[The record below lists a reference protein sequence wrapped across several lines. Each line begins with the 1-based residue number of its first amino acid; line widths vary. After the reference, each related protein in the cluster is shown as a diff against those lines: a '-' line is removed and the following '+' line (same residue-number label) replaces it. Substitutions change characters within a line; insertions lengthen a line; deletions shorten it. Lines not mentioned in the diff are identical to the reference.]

1 MSSAT
6 GSAGIGP
13 RVTALDVLRL
23 LSELLAFGSLCVWG
37 FLAWSMPWSIV
48 WGIGAPLVAI
58 LIWALFLS
66 PKAVIALP
74 RAIRT
79 LIELLV
85 FVSATLALWAV
96 GGLAILGGRK
106 VQRILSL
113 TWLTRIAAMVMIV
126 LAGFSLVS
134 AVSG

>member
-6 GSAGIGP
+6 GSAGLGP

-23 LSELLAFGSLCVWG
+23 LSELLAFASLCVWG

-48 WGIGAPLVAI
+48 WGIGAPVVAI

-66 PKAVIALP
+66 PKAVFSLP

-85 FVSATLALWAV
+85 FVSATLALWAL
-96 GGLAILGGRK
+96 GLPWAGLAVGAFCVVVG
-106 VQRILSL
+106 VF
-113 TWLTRIAAMVMIV
+113 V
-126 LAGFSLVS
+126 LRREMR
-134 AVSG
+134 

>member
-85 FVSATLALWAV
+85 FVSATLALWALDLPWA
-96 GGLAILGGRK
+96 GLAVGAFCVVVG
-106 VQRILSL
+106 VF
-113 TWLTRIAAMVMIV
+113 V
-126 LAGFSLVS
+126 LRREMR
-134 AVSG
+134 

>member
-13 RVTALDVLRL
+13 RVTVLDVLRL
-23 LSELLAFGSLCVWG
+23 LSELIAFGALSVWG
-37 FLAWSMPWSIV
+37 FLAWSIV

-74 RAIRT
+74 RAIRA

-85 FVSATLALWAV
+85 FVSATLALWALELPWA
-96 GGLAILGGRK
+96 GLAVGAFC
-106 VQRILSL
+106 V
-113 TWLTRIAAMVMIV
+113 IV
-126 LAGFSLVS
+126 GVFVLRREMR
-134 AVSG
+134 